1 MTMQASTLGILEAAD
16 FTPKQARALAQAI
29 EGEIKGS
36 DLLTAPALDARNF
49 VTVPIL
55 DARNFVTEPALDA
68 RNFVTVPI
76 LDARNYVTVPI
87 LDARKYVTES
97 TLDARNYV
105 TVPIL
110 DARKY
115 VTESTLDARN
125 YVDVPTLDARLGELK
140 LQLRLELAQLENRL
154 FNKMTAMGL
163 SLAGLSLTA
172 VFFMILNLKR

>member
-105 TVPIL
+105 
-110 DARKY
+110 
-115 VTESTLDARN
+115 
-125 YVDVPTLDARLGELK
+125 DVPTLDARLGELK